1 MEQAKSLRS
10 IQEVS
15 KKVIGIFEQKPVP
28 FRPFAD
34 LSHKTPQKAGT
45 KPLSMEIEPGAVCPA
60 HVASRRPVARITLLQ
75 LIAATY
81 FMVAGGPYGLED
93 LVSDSGYLMAVA
105 ALLVVPII
113 WSLPTALM
121 VSELSSALPQEGGYY
136 TWVRRAM
143 GPFWGFQE
151 AWLSL
156 AASVFDM
163 AIYPT
168 LFVKYLS
175 GLWPPAENEL
185 TGWLIKLAMIGICVL
200 GNIRGARTVGRSS
213 LILTFAM
220 LSPFVVLTV
229 VALARSTIPADA
241 PKAPIELDYLA
252 GIVVAMFNYMG
263 WDNASTVA
271 GEVDR
276 PQRTYP
282 LAMIS
287 AMLLVALTY
296 LIPVLAVWRSG
307 LDRSVWDQ
315 DWVGVGQAV
324 AGPALG
330 VAISI
335 GGMISAFGM
344 FNALV
349 MSYSRVPMVLA
360 EDGYMPAI
368 LKRVHPRTGA
378 PWVSIIVCAVAWAAA
393 LQLSLPRL
401 FALDVILY
409 GLSLILEFV
418 ALVVLRLREPG
429 LARPF
434 RVPGGLIAAAGLGLG
449 PAILILL
456 AMFHERQE
464 MAGPIYSVLLGVIL
478 VALGPIVY
486 LASRRRRQP
495 PSQANGNG

>member
-1 MEQAKSLRS
+1 MESEDEA
-10 IQEVS
+10 
-15 KKVIGIFEQKPVP
+15 
-28 FRPFAD
+28 
-34 LSHKTPQKAGT
+34 LSV
-45 KPLSMEIEPGAVCPA
+45 EIEPGAVCPA
-60 HVASRRPVARITLLQ
+60 HVASRRSAARITLLQ

-121 VSELSSALPQEGGYY
+121 VSELSSALPEEGGYY
-136 TWVRRAM
+136 AWVRRAM

-168 LFVKYLS
+168 LFVKYLG
-175 GLWPPAENEL
+175 GLWSPAGSEL
-185 TGWLIKLAMIGICVL
+185 TGWAIKIAMITVCVL

-213 LILTFAM
+213 VIMTIAM
-220 LSPFVVLTV
+220 LSPFAVLTF
-229 VALARSTIPADA
+229 VAFIRPPMPADPA
-241 PKAPIELDYLA
+241 KDPIELDYLA
-252 GIVVAMFNYMG
+252 GIFVAMWNFMG

-271 GEVDR
+271 GEVER

-282 LAMIS
+282 LAMVS
-287 AMLLVALTY
+287 ALLLVALTY
-296 LIPVLAVWRSG
+296 LIPVLAVWRTG
-307 LDRSVWDQ
+307 LDTSIWKDS
-315 DWVGVGQAV
+315 WVGVGQAV
-324 AGPALG
+324 TGSTLG

-344 FNALV
+344 FNALI
-349 MSYSRVPMVLA
+349 MSYSRVPMVMA
-360 EDGYMPAI
+360 EDGYLPAI
-368 LKRVHPRTGA
+368 FKRCHPRTGA
-378 PWVSIIVCAVAWAAA
+378 PWVAIVACPTAWAIA

-401 FALDVILY
+401 FALDIILY

-418 ALVVLRLREPG
+418 ALVVLRFREPG
-429 LARPF
+429 LPRPF
-434 RVPGGLIAAAGLGLG
+434 RVPGGLSLAIGLGIG
-449 PAILILL
+449 PAILIAL
-456 AMFHERQE
+456 AMFHERDQL
-464 MAGPIYSVLLGVIL
+464 AGPINALLLGGIL

-486 LASRRRRQP
+486 LASRWWRQP
-495 PSQANGNG
+495 PGQANGNGIK

>member
-1 MEQAKSLRS
+1 
-10 IQEVS
+10 
-15 KKVIGIFEQKPVP
+15 
-28 FRPFAD
+28 
-34 LSHKTPQKAGT
+34 LSV
-45 KPLSMEIEPGAVCPA
+45 EIEPGGVCPA
-60 HVASRRPVARITLLQ
+60 DVARRRPAARITLLQ
-75 LIAATY
+75 LVAATY

-93 LVSDSGYLMAVA
+93 LVSQSGYLMAVA
-105 ALLVVPII
+105 ALLVVPIV

-121 VSELSSALPQEGGYY
+121 VSELSSALPEEGGYY
-136 TWVRRAM
+136 AWVRRAL

-175 GLWPPAENEL
+175 GLWPQASDDI
-185 TGWLIKLAMIGICVL
+185 TGWLIKVAMIAVCVL

-229 VALARSTIPADA
+229 VALVRSSVPSEAPAE
-241 PKAPIELDYLA
+241 PRQLDYVA
-252 GIVVAMFNYMG
+252 GIFVAMWNYMG

-271 GEVDR
+271 AEVER

-282 LAMIS
+282 LAMGS
-287 AMLLVALTY
+287 AVLLVAFTY
-296 LIPVLAVWRSG
+296 LIPVLAVWRTG
-307 LDRSVWDQ
+307 LDPSMWEQ
-315 DWVGVGQAV
+315 SWVGIGEAV
-324 AGPALG
+324 AGPTLM

-349 MSYSRVPMVLA
+349 MSYSRVPMVMA
-360 EDGYMPAI
+360 EDGYLPAVF
-368 LKRVHPRTGA
+368 KRLHPVTGA
-378 PWVSIIVCAVAWAAA
+378 PWVAIIACAAAWAIA

-401 FALDVILY
+401 FALDIILY
-409 GLSLILEFV
+409 GLSLLLEFI

-434 RVPGGLIAAAGLGLG
+434 RVPGGLVLAAGLGVG
-449 PAILILL
+449 PAILIVL
-456 AMFHERQE
+456 AMFHESDQL
-464 MAGPIYSVLLGVIL
+464 AGPINALLLGGIL
-478 VALGPIVY
+478 AALGPLLY
-486 LASRRRRQP
+486 LASRLRRKQP
-495 PSQANGNG
+495 GQVNGNG